1 MADSNVLALS
11 YVGDTLRWAKANA
24 RAEKTQEVDLALQLD
39 ARRRAMEDS
48 SFQKMI
54 ILDGLERT
62 RKDMTDKLSDLN
74 VTAPGMFE
82 AAGLKL
88 SDDMKSTLGKMKNPE
103 TASSVITALMNAMIA
118 DRDHKFR
125 QRVQAKA
132 EGRNTLDAWTAV
144 IDNYGKVSSSAMDAL
159 MGAGNDPAKVDE
171 AIAEN
176 TGSTGDVAPLVAL
189 YNIMGYGK
197 RPEYSYTPPP
207 WGTLRMFPVLQ
218 DVPKDD
224 DGTIREANAKAL
236 LSYQAENNA
245 LLADPNNV
253 QITELLKPQYVDEKG
268 NQLPVPSIAVMKAR
282 RRIET
287 LNRNIAPHLATLQGS
302 DRVGKLADAIRTDPG
317 LIVTLNGGKAY
328 GIKGEKTGT
337 YTPTEYKKAKALAGG
352 QAPAASGTQADT
364 KPLSREQAIQNV
376 LDNPFNLTPE
386 KVTAWAQRAGMSY
399 NDLLFAADSA
409 RKTKSGNAE

>member
-11 YVGDTLRWAKANA
+11 YVADTLRWAKANA

-39 ARRRAMEDS
+39 ARRRAMQDS
-48 SFQKMI
+48 DFQKRI

-62 RKDMTDKLSDLN
+62 RKDMTDRLSDLN

-103 TASSVITALMNAMIA
+103 TASSVITTLMNAMLA
-118 DRDHKFR
+118 KKDYEFR

-159 MGAGNDPAKVDE
+159 MGAGNNPAQVDE

-224 DGTIREANAKAL
+224 DGTISKANAKAL
-236 LSYQAENNA
+236 LDYQAENNA
-245 LLADPNNV
+245 LLADSNNV
-253 QITELLKPQYVDEKG
+253 RITELLKPQYVDEKG
-268 NQLPVPSIAVMKAR
+268 HQLSVPSSAVIKAR

-287 LNRNIAPHLATLQGS
+287 LNRNIAPHLAVLQGS
-302 DRVGKLADAIRTDPG
+302 DTKVQPYVDYLTLHPDAKFDRRGQNFVILGSGLPSTTGDVRLEAEKRMQGK
-317 LIVTLNGGKAY
+317 
-328 GIKGEKTGT
+328 
-337 YTPTEYKKAKALAGG
+337 
-352 QAPAASGTQADT
+352 APAAGGTQASAG
-364 KPLSREQAIQNV
+364 PLSREQAIQNV
-376 LDNPFNLTPE
+376 LDNPFNLTPD

-399 NDLLFAADSA
+399 NDLLFAADGA